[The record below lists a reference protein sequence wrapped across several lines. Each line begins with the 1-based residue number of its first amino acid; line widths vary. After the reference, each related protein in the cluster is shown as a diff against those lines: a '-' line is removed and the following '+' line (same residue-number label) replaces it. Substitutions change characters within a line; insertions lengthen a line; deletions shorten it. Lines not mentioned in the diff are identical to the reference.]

1 MCVGAEVDTV
11 SPPAGTDSERCKY
24 TYTYNL
30 KIINPKKISQF
41 VVEKFRRAGTFKSPR
56 ELMLCILTECE
67 GLVPDNTEFDVGYF
81 KGGGGS
87 AKVWIK
93 SEENLNSMYETYR
106 NEQEISLWCL
116 GPEKE
121 DGTTFGSDKNIGNKR
136 KLPNADDK
144 QGSKRQ
150 AILMKLR
157 IFLLLKRS
165 IVLHKMRHSFD
176 SGQTCYR

>member
-1 MCVGAEVDTV
+1 
-11 SPPAGTDSERCKY
+11 
-24 TYTYNL
+24 
-30 KIINPKKISQF
+30 
-41 VVEKFRRAGTFKSPR
+41 
-56 ELMLCILTECE
+56 
-67 GLVPDNTEFDVGYF
+67 
-81 KGGGGS
+81 
-87 AKVWIK
+87 
-93 SEENLNSMYETYR
+93 MYETYL

-165 IVLHKMRHSFD
+165 IVLHTMRHSFD